1 MDHDFES
8 SMPRNPLAKAIITAA
23 SANNSGN
30 GKGQPGRG
38 NITTIIT
45 TSAATSPSRKIIR

>member
-23 SANNSGN
+23 SANNSG